1 MDRRW
6 IPIVV
11 LAVALVAGWNLVA
24 YTVPQWQQA
33 IVVQLGEP
41 VRTVQEPGLYFKLPL
56 IQDVLYFDKR
66 LMAYDASP
74 KGVLTKDKQQLVV
87 DNFSRWRIRD
97 PLQFYRSVRDE
108 AGAQSRLDDVIY
120 SIVRENLGRHT
131 LREIMNE
138 KRTEVMAEVTKESDA
153 RAREYGIEVADVR
166 IKRADLPEKN
176 ELNVFER
183 MRTERER
190 QAKKFRAEGDEEA
203 RKIRSESD
211 KEVQILTAEA
221 RMKAEVIRGQGDAEA
236 VKIFADAYGRDAD
249 FYQLV
254 RTLEAYRKSFNDG
267 ATVVLSPNSEFF
279 RYLKQLDRPTEPSDK
294 TTQRRDAEPAE
305 TSANHARLER

>member
-6 IPIVV
+6 ISILLPFAV
-11 LAVALVAGWNLVA
+11 LVLGWNLVA
-24 YTVPQWQQA
+24 YTVPQWEQA

-56 IQDVLYFDKR
+56 IQTVLRFDKR
-66 LMAYDASP
+66 LLAYDASP
-74 KGVLTKDKQQLVV
+74 REILTKDKQQLMI

-97 PLQFYRSVRDE
+97 PLQFYRTVRNE
-108 AGAQSRLDDVIY
+108 AGGQSRLDDVIY

-131 LREIMNE
+131 LREIVNE
-138 KRTEVMAEVTKESDA
+138 KRSEVMAEVTKESDA
-153 RAREYGIEVADVR
+153 KAREYGIEVTDVR

-176 ELNVFER
+176 ELNVFNR

-190 QAKKFRAEGDEEA
+190 LAKKFRAEGDEEA

-211 KEVQILTAEA
+211 KQVQILTAEA
-221 RMKAEVIRGQGDAEA
+221 RKQAEITRGQGDALA
-236 VKIFADAYGRDAD
+236 VKIFADAYGQDPE

-254 RTLEAYRKSFNDG
+254 RTLEAYRNSITDG
-267 ATVVLSPNSEFF
+267 TTLILSPNSEFF
-279 RYLKQLDRPTEPSDK
+279 RYLKELGPPKNR
-294 TTQRRDAEPAE
+294 
-305 TSANHARLER
+305 

>member
-6 IPIVV
+6 ISILV
-11 LAVALVAGWNLVA
+11 LGAALVAGWNLVV
-24 YTVPQWQQA
+24 YTVPQWEQA

-41 VRTVQEPGLYFKLPL
+41 VRTVQEPGLYFKLPMV
-56 IQDVLYFDKR
+56 QNVLHFDKR
-66 LMAYDASP
+66 LLAYDAAP
-74 KGVLTKDKQQLVV
+74 KEILTKDKQQLVV

-97 PLQFYRSVRDE
+97 PLQFYRTVRNE

-153 RAREYGIEVADVR
+153 KARDYGIEVADVR

-176 ELNVFER
+176 ELNVFNR

-190 QAKKFRAEGDEEA
+190 LAKKFRAEGDEEA

-211 KEVQILTAEA
+211 KDVQILTAEA
-221 RMKAEVIRGQGDAEA
+221 RKQAEITRGQGDAQA
-236 VKIFADAYGRDAD
+236 VKIFADAYGRDPE

-254 RTLEAYRKSFNDG
+254 RTLEAYRNSITEG
-267 ATVVLSPNSEFF
+267 TTLILSPNSEFF
-279 RYLKQLDRPTEPSDK
+279 RYLKQLDRPK
-294 TTQRRDAEPAE
+294 
-305 TSANHARLER
+305 ER

>member
-1 MDRRW
+1 
-6 IPIVV
+6 V
-11 LAVALVAGWNLVA
+11 LIAGWNMVA
-24 YTVPQWQQA
+24 YTVPQWEQA

-41 VRTVQEPGLYFKLPL
+41 VRTVQEPGLYFKLPG
-56 IQDVLYFDKR
+56 IQNVLHFDKR
-66 LMAYDASP
+66 LLAYDAAP
-74 KGVLTKDKQQLVV
+74 KEILTKDKQQLVV

-97 PLQFYRSVRDE
+97 PLQFYRTVRDE

-153 RAREYGIEVADVR
+153 KARDYGIEVADVR

-176 ELNVFER
+176 ELNVFNR
-183 MRTERER
+183 MRTEREPL
-190 QAKKFRAEGDEEA
+190 AKKFRAEGDEEA

-211 KEVQILTAEA
+211 KQVQILTAEA
-221 RMKAEVIRGQGDAEA
+221 RKQAEITRGQGDAQA
-236 VKIFADAYGRDAD
+236 VKIFADAYGRDPE

-254 RTLEAYRKSFNDG
+254 RTLEAYRNSITDG
-267 ATVVLSPNSEFF
+267 TTLILSPNSEFF
-279 RYLKQLDRPTEPSDK
+279 RYLKQLDRPK
-294 TTQRRDAEPAE
+294 
-305 TSANHARLER
+305 ER

>member
-6 IPIVV
+6 IPILVV
-11 LAVALVAGWNLVA
+11 GAALVVGWNLVV
-24 YTVPQWQQA
+24 YTVPQWEQA

-56 IQDVLYFDKR
+56 VQNVLYFDKR
-66 LMAYDASP
+66 LLAYDAAP
-74 KGVLTKDKQQLVV
+74 KEILTKDKQQLVV

-97 PLQFYRSVRDE
+97 PLQFYRTVRNE

-138 KRTEVMAEVTKESDA
+138 KRTEVMGEVTKESDA
-153 RAREYGIEVADVR
+153 KARDYGIEVADVR

-176 ELNVFER
+176 ELNVFNR

-190 QAKKFRAEGDEEA
+190 LAKKFRAEGDEEA

-211 KEVQILTAEA
+211 KQVQILTAEA
-221 RMKAEVIRGQGDAEA
+221 RKQAEITRGQGDAQA
-236 VKIFADAYGRDAD
+236 VKIFADAYGRDPE

-254 RTLEAYRKSFNDG
+254 RTLEAYRNSITEG
-267 ATVVLSPNSEFF
+267 TTLILSPNSEFF
-279 RYLKQLDRPTEPSDK
+279 RYLKQLDRPK
-294 TTQRRDAEPAE
+294 
-305 TSANHARLER
+305 ER

>member
-1 MDRRW
+1 MMDRRW
-6 IPIVV
+6 VPIVLL
-11 LAVALVAGWNLVA
+11 LAALVLGWNLVA

-56 IQDVLYFDKR
+56 IQTVLYFDKR
-66 LMAYDASP
+66 LLAYDASP
-74 KGVLTKDKQQLVV
+74 REILTKDKQQLMI

-97 PLQFYRSVRDE
+97 PLQFYRTVRNE
-108 AGAQSRLDDVIY
+108 AGGQSRLDDVIY

-131 LREIMNE
+131 LREIVNE
-138 KRTEVMAEVTKESDA
+138 KRSEVMAEVTKESDA
-153 RAREYGIEVADVR
+153 KAREYGIEVADVR

-176 ELNVFER
+176 EMNVFSR

-190 QAKKFRAEGDEEA
+190 LAKKFRAEGDEEA

-211 KEVQILTAEA
+211 KQVQILTAEA
-221 RMKAEVIRGQGDAEA
+221 RKQADITRGEGDALA
-236 VKIFADAYGRDAD
+236 VKIFADAYGRDPE

-254 RTLEAYRKSFNDG
+254 RTLEAYRNSITEG
-267 ATVVLSPNSEFF
+267 TTLILSPNSEFF
-279 RYLKQLDRPTEPSDK
+279 RYLKQLDRPPD
-294 TTQRRDAEPAE
+294 R
-305 TSANHARLER
+305 

>member
-6 IPIVV
+6 ILILLLFAV
-11 LAVALVAGWNLVA
+11 LVGGWNLVA
-24 YTVPQWQQA
+24 YTVPQWEQA

-56 IQDVLYFDKR
+56 IQNVLYFDKR
-66 LMAYDASP
+66 LLAYDASP
-74 KGVLTKDKQQLVV
+74 REILTKDKQQLMI

-97 PLQFYRSVRDE
+97 PLQFYRTVRNE
-108 AGAQSRLDDVIY
+108 AGGQSRLDDVIY

-131 LREIMNE
+131 LREIVNE
-138 KRTEVMAEVTKESDA
+138 KRSEVMAEVTKESDA
-153 RAREYGIEVADVR
+153 KARDYGIEVADVR

-176 ELNVFER
+176 ELNVFNR

-190 QAKKFRAEGDEEA
+190 LAKKFRAEGDEEA

-211 KEVQILTAEA
+211 KQVQILTAEA
-221 RMKAEVIRGQGDAEA
+221 RKQADITRGQGDALA
-236 VKIFADAYGRDAD
+236 VKIFADAYGRDLE

-254 RTLEAYRKSFNDG
+254 RTLEAYRNSITEG
-267 ATVVLSPNSEFF
+267 TTLILSPNSEFF
-279 RYLKQLDRPTEPSDK
+279 RYLKQLDRPKD
-294 TTQRRDAEPAE
+294 R
-305 TSANHARLER
+305 

>member
-1 MDRRW
+1 MMDRRW
-6 IPIVV
+6 ILILFLAAV
-11 LAVALVAGWNLVA
+11 LVGGWNLVVF
-24 YTVPQWQQA
+24 TVPQWQQA

-41 VRTVQEPGLYFKLPL
+41 VRTVQEPGLYFKLPFV
-56 IQDVLYFDKR
+56 QNVLYFDRR
-66 LMAYDASP
+66 LLAYDAAP
-74 KGVLTKDKQQLVV
+74 KEILTKDKQQLVV
-87 DNFSRWRIRD
+87 DNFSRWSIRD
-97 PLQFYRSVRDE
+97 PLQFYRTVRNE

-138 KRTEVMAEVTKESDA
+138 KRTEVMAEVTKESDEKA
-153 RAREYGIEVADVR
+153 GAYGIAVADVR

-176 ELNVFER
+176 EQNVFNR

-190 QAKKFRAEGDEEA
+190 LAKKFRAEGDEEA

-221 RMKAEVIRGQGDAEA
+221 RKQSEITRGQGDAQA
-236 VKIFADAYGRDAD
+236 VKIFAEAYGRDLE

-254 RTLEAYRKSFNDG
+254 RTLEAYRTSLTDG
-267 ATVVLSPNSEFF
+267 TTLILSPNSEFF
-279 RYLKQLDRPTEPSDK
+279 RYLKQLEPPK
-294 TTQRRDAEPAE
+294 
-305 TSANHARLER
+305 